1 MTTKES
7 LKSGILTYFG
17 TISSPA
23 HGSLT
28 IRDFN
33 AQLMSNMFQAG
44 DRDVL
49 AAALEELVAEGL
61 LQVKTAGAY
70 SLTPKGVAAAAD
82 AKANKARDIA
92 SKPR

>member
-1 MTTKES
+1 MTTMES

-33 AQLMSNMFQAG
+33 AQLMSNMFHAG

-49 AAALEELVAEGL
+49 ASALQELVAAGL
-61 LQVKTAGAY
+61 LVQRSPGTYGLTA
-70 SLTPKGVAAAAD
+70 TGVSAAAE
-82 AKANKARDIA
+82 AKAAKAREIA
-92 SKPR
+92 SKR